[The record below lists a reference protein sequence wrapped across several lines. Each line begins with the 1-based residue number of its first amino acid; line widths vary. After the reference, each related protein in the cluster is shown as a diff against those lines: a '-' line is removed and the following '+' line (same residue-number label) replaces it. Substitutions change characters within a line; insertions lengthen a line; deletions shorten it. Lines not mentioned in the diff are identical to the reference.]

1 MRDNSNNKFT
11 VTTDLVYRNNLF
23 MSASNCNC
31 LGSLAKVGLFARV
44 FTACK
49 YPFTKEQNCHSK
61 NTRKEKNKG
70 INETKF

>member
-49 YPFTKEQNCHSK
+49 YPFTKEQKGDSK
-61 NTRKEKNKG
+61 TPEKKK
-70 INETKF
+70 TKA